1 MALHDCRLCCYRL
14 RRVCVRARFGA
25 SGLTIK
31 QAELWEFGETGEP
44 LRKGRER
51 DGLAM
56 RVWERPVYVETLL
69 LDYALLIQAT
79 RCGAYYTHLRRFTM
93 GEEIF
98 FSYSTSQDLI
108 SFGSFLVRTILVSW

>member
-31 QAELWEFGETGEP
+31 QAELWEFGGTVGP

-51 DGLAM
+51 YGLAM
-56 RVWERPVYVETLL
+56 CVWGPRLRGNAAPGLRFANPGYKMWRLLHAFKTLHH
-69 LDYALLIQAT
+69 
-79 RCGAYYTHLRRFTM
+79 G
-93 GEEIF
+93 
-98 FSYSTSQDLI
+98 
-108 SFGSFLVRTILVSW
+108 